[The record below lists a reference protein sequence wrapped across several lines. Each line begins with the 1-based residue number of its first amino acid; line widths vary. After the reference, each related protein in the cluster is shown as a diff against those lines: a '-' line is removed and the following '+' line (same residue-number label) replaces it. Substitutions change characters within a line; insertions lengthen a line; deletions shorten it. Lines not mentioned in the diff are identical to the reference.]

1 MLVGIS
7 YTWWLMLVSDK
18 GTLDHLSEWV
28 EIAQDIKLKKED
40 YTSSPWKWFSS
51 RMSRNWLLN
60 NLLNFVK

>member
-28 EIAQDIKLKKED
+28 EIAQDIKLKKITLPVLGNDFQAE
-40 YTSSPWKWFSS
+40 W
-51 RMSRNWLLN
+51 
-60 NLLNFVK
+60 VEIGC